1 MASVVPG
8 GTTVKLDRLNIRRVA
23 ALTSLSLVGGFCER
37 VNISEVDFQWVPRR
51 RRSIDVE
58 VRALALLRH
67 DADLL
72 SPRRRH
78 ARHVCRHPSAGH
90 TRPELSQIHWAGR
103 APDLIGWRCR
113 RKTKGNA

>member
-58 VRALALLRH
+58 VRALALLRMMRIYCPS
-67 DADLL
+67 AATRPACL
-72 SPRRRH
+72 SPPIRGSYA
-78 ARHVCRHPSAGH
+78 ARTFADSLGG
-90 TRPELSQIHWAGR
+90 SGS
-103 APDLIGWRCR
+103 
-113 RKTKGNA
+113 